1 MTNPLTRLLR
11 PWTGIPVPLALAE
24 DPDFQALVERLVKA
38 SLAREVAGTPAE
50 NPDSP
55 LNVFLENDDLENDD
69 EDEEDED
76 EEESQEAAPPEPACE
91 PVPEPVPPPPN
102 LYLDED
108 GMRLGRGEADRG
120 LTGSVAV
127 GEALA
132 TPETRR
138 AFATSLPG
146 GLFSSITQNTDFFQA
161 LFLVATQ
168 GKTLADLNS
177 RLCNLLLHHGKRFST
192 VSDEGRMQALWMMD
206 SLLTGHADVLLD
218 STGWTPF
225 GSMVMAFY
233 PDLAGHFSQPLYG
246 KGSVSLL
253 DRLAQ
258 VSLRL
263 SGAQEAMMTGLAA
276 NNGQAKPSQLQ
287 RWLHLTVLA
296 PLQTHTLP
304 LVDVLL
310 AAGARVDKPF
320 AVFDRNTAPDGLT
333 LGELLCV
340 ATSNA
345 TEDEDAWTAFGHPM
359 LPEVWFESIRPASTQ
374 PAPWR
379 NCSLRDRHAIILDT
393 LVRNLAKAGANWSA
407 STFFERGVA
416 GYLLSHPQQHRTLTP
431 VLIQALELD
440 TTHLDLGQLVG
451 DAEQGLIALMG
462 KPCNVNI
469 NHPVVVLP
477 FISKNHSGWA
487 THGARFFSLVDRFS
501 SEWRIIEHLPC
512 LDTDF
517 KPTLE
522 SLCKGSH
529 PEPTSPFMAAALVW
543 LADGL
548 DNPAPGTLGR
558 LARFG
563 LKIVADGAR
572 HLLLWDSPAT
582 DQGLAHLEVLSNTVL
597 DVLQAGETVAA
608 EKASALCATLVP
620 FVFDSRGKKKTRDD
634 GKTPPSCGT
643 DWDIVNLEDS
653 QRFVETMGKTD
664 HDEVKDWVEKL
675 TKQKV
680 VLRRP
685 MGAVKPVLEKMD
697 SLLADFPH
705 FEDIIG
711 PLREHFSL
719 ASVGDGAFSLPP
731 LLLAGPPGT
740 GKTFFFQ
747 KLAGFAS
754 IDYHLLQMESVNSAF
769 AVGGME
775 TGWSGSTPGFVF
787 QRMMNSRV
795 ANPLFLLDEIDKL
808 TKLGNGGDPA
818 NILLGL
824 LEPHTARAFVDRC
837 VPLPIDARKANWVAT
852 ANDLNEVSAPVK
864 SRFEIVHVPNPDRY
878 ARRCMARAIYATLLD
893 GHAWGTW
900 FDRAIPDETLDTLVL
915 PEGSARNLRK
925 ILTSSLAR
933 AALAGDHVLRPE
945 YLPDTGIT
953 GIVMPWDQTRPTAT
967 ISRLTGTRHD

>member
-11 PWTGIPVPLALAE
+11 PWTGTPVPLALAE
-24 DPDFQALVERLVKA
+24 DPDFQALVERLVRA
-38 SLAREVAGTPAE
+38 SLAQDASETPAE
-50 NPDSP
+50 NPGDP
-55 LNVFLENDDLENDD
+55 LITLEEEEED
-69 EDEEDED
+69 EEDEQDEEDED
-76 EEESQEAAPPEPACE
+76 EENEEEPQEAATAEPVSEPA
-91 PVPEPVPPPPN
+91 PPPPN
-102 LYLDED
+102 LYLDEE
-108 GMRLGRGEADRG
+108 GLRLGREGADPD

-132 TPETRR
+132 TREGRR
-138 AFATSLPG
+138 AFATALPG
-146 GLFSSITQNTDFFQA
+146 GLFSFITQDTDFFQA
-161 LFLVATQ
+161 LLLVASQ
-168 GKTLADLNS
+168 GKTLSDLDHH
-177 RLCNLLLHHGKRFST
+177 LCNLLLHHGKRFST
-192 VSDEGRMQALWMMD
+192 VSDEGRMRALWMMD
-206 SLLTGHADVLLD
+206 CLLTGHTSVLLD

-225 GSMVMAFY
+225 GNMVMAFY
-233 PDLAGHFSQPLYG
+233 PDLARHFSQPLYG
-246 KGSVSLL
+246 EGSVSLL
-253 DRLAQ
+253 DRMAQ
-258 VSLRL
+258 VSLRF

-276 NNGQAKPSQLQ
+276 DNGQAKPSQLQ
-287 RWLHLTVLA
+287 RWLHLAILA

-304 LVDVLL
+304 LVDALL

-320 AVFDRNTAPDGLT
+320 AVFDRAAAPHGLT

-345 TEDEDAWTAFGHPM
+345 TEDEDAWTTFGHPM
-359 LPEVWFESIRPASTQ
+359 LPEVWFESSRPASVQ
-374 PAPWR
+374 PTPWR
-379 NCSLRDRHAIILDT
+379 DCPLRDRHAIILDT
-393 LVRNLAKAGANWSA
+393 LVRNLAKAGANWTA

-416 GYLLSHPQQHRTLTP
+416 GYLLSHPQRHRALTP
-431 VLIQALELD
+431 VFIQALELD

-451 DAEQGLIALMG
+451 DAEHGLIALMA
-462 KPCNVNI
+462 KPCKGSF

-477 FISKNHSGWA
+477 FISKNHTGWA
-487 THGARFFSLVDRFS
+487 TQGPRFFSLVDRFS
-501 SEWRIIEHLPC
+501 SEWRVIDHLPR

-529 PEPTSPFMAAALVW
+529 PEATSPFMAAALVW
-543 LADGL
+543 LADGR

-558 LARFG
+558 LARLG
-563 LKIVADGAR
+563 AQIVKNKSKK
-572 HLLLWDSPAT
+572 LLLWKGPGT
-582 DQGLAHLEVLSNTVL
+582 DEGLAHLDVLSNTVL
-597 DVLQAGETVAA
+597 DVLQAGETVET
-608 EKASALCATLVP
+608 EKASALCSALVP

-653 QRFVETMGKTD
+653 QRFVNTMGKID
-664 HDEVKDWVEKL
+664 HDEVKDWVEKI
-675 TKQKV
+675 TNQKI

-754 IDYHLLQMESVNSAF
+754 IDYHLLQMETINSAF

-852 ANDLNEVSAPVK
+852 ANDLNEVTAPVK

-945 YLPDTGIT
+945 YLPDNGPT
-953 GIVMPWDQTRPTAT
+953 GIVMPWDQTRPPAT
-967 ISRLTGTRHD
+967 VSRLTGTRHD